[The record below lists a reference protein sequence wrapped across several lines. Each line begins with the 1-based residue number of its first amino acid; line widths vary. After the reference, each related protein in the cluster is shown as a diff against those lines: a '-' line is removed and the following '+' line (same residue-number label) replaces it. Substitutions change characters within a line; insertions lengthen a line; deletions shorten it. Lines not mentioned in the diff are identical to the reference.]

1 MGLPLEGITV
11 ADLTHWGVG
20 SITSGLFAEWGAKVI
35 HIERPDGGDPLRG
48 IGASGVIAMG
58 DMNYLWALVNRN
70 KKSLAVDLKKETG
83 KRIVHEL
90 IESADVCVSNFRY
103 GALEKLGLDYDT
115 LRQINPG
122 LIYGHANAY
131 GQKGP
136 ESERGGFDET
146 AFWAR
151 GGVMG
156 VLGEPDAPPVPLHGA
171 IGDFSTSLFLASGL
185 ILALRVR
192 DQTGKGQR
200 VDTSLL
206 GSGVWAAA
214 CDVQATLTTG
224 QGMRQQSR
232 TEKTNPLH
240 NTYRTK
246 DGKWIQFAMLQT
258 DPIWPDFCRAL
269 GRPDLEHEL
278 MFASHEKRGQ
288 NNELLISVLDEIIS
302 TRARDEWIRRFDEY
316 GLIYAPVSSITDVVN
331 DPQVLENGYITE
343 VDDPRYGLTKLVDCP
358 IQLRGTPGKVRDL
371 GPELG
376 QHTEEIL
383 LEMGYTWDDI
393 VSLREQKVIG

>member
-1 MGLPLEGITV
+1 MSLPLEGITV

-35 HIERPDGGDPLRG
+35 HIEHPDGGDPLRG
-48 IGASGVIAMG
+48 IAASGVVPIG
-58 DMNYLWALVNRN
+58 HINYLWALINRN
-70 KKSLAVDLKKETG
+70 KKSLAIDLKKEKG
-83 KRIVHEL
+83 KKIVYRL
-90 IESADVCVSNFRY
+90 IESADVFVSNFRS
-103 GALEKLGLDYDT
+103 GALKKLGMDYDT
-115 LRQINPG
+115 LSKINPK

-151 GGVMG
+151 GGIMG
-156 VLGEPDAPPVPLHGA
+156 ILGEPSAPPVPLHGA
-171 IGDFSTSLFLASGL
+171 IGDLSTSLFFASGL
-185 ILALRVR
+185 MLALFVR
-192 DQTGKGQR
+192 DRTGTGQR

-224 QGMRQQSR
+224 QDMCRQSR
-232 TEKTNPLH
+232 KEKGNPLH
-240 NTYRTK
+240 NTYQTK
-246 DGKWIQFAMLQT
+246 DRKWIQFAMLQT

-269 GRPDLEHEL
+269 DRPDLEHEP
-278 MFASHEKRGQ
+278 MFASHEKRGE
-288 NNELLISVLDEIIS
+288 NSGLLISVLEEILA
-302 TRARDEWIRRFDEY
+302 TKTRDEWIRRFDEY
-316 GLIYAPVSSITDVVN
+316 DIIYAPVSSITDVIN
-331 DPQVLENGYITE
+331 DPQVLENEYIIE

-358 IQLRGTPGKVRDL
+358 VQLRKTPGRVRDL